1 MSSVKPCQQLSTNN
15 SNPEFVMAHS
25 MQMLSLLVEGF
36 GKNISAVLLSARI
49 HEGLAFSNRDHR
61 TLLDKLNAMVT
72 STLSLEKRDFLL
84 VADAYCYS
92 SAALPDSPV
101 IKFRTY
107 VADYHHDRKQ
117 ACRST

>member
-1 MSSVKPCQQLSTNN
+1 MSSVKPCHQLSTNN